1 MAHREAAYVAW
12 EADMEDAVA
21 ASTPPSLVP
30 DPSQTP
36 KMLLSPPPPSTAT
49 APPSSPLAN
58 LPLSPVPSTASRP
71 SPSASPRVVILE
83 IGCGLRVPTLRIE
96 AETVYRDI
104 LFKLCSSTD
113 TPPSNLSPQGNSG
126 ASSTGVSAELSATP
140 PTTTPRVSLVR
151 INVDFPQVP
160 LPQDALDD
168 FNNSNNGTT
177 DSSAN
182 KSSSSNNNKNNTEAA
197 FRDAWA
203 ANAVSVRGTALES
216 LRAIDAAIETAK
228 SADMS
233 S

>member
-1 MAHREAAYVAW
+1 M
-12 EADMEDAVA
+12 
-21 ASTPPSLVP
+21 
-30 DPSQTP
+30 
-36 KMLLSPPPPSTAT
+36 
-49 APPSSPLAN
+49 
-58 LPLSPVPSTASRP
+58 
-71 SPSASPRVVILE
+71 
-83 IGCGLRVPTLRIE
+83 
-96 AETVYRDI
+96 
-104 LFKLCSSTD
+104 
-113 TPPSNLSPQGNSG
+113 
-126 ASSTGVSAELSATP
+126 
-140 PTTTPRVSLVR
+140 R